1 MAGALTAIT
10 VGKTPQR
17 IQTWLAPNESFL
29 LVNNDITN
37 QIFIG
42 NDPGTQSIPVPP
54 LGSISLGD
62 AKKDIWVSTGGAAIT
77 VQALLFPSGTQWTPS
92 PAQVAAQI
100 NALGLAKETTQQAGN
115 TLIGNVNTTLGTPA
129 QDGTV
134 SGVNTTLV
142 FGTNPQL
149 NAMSGGSGRA
159 IATDMLNANKGVT
172 TEIAALVA
180 TGAAGGT
187 PGGVPLLRNTKQLAA
202 QGPSEVSI
210 LGGHVTT
217 VVNSIATNQPS
228 YEMAMTFRFPTNAGT
243 IPFGEVLIEWF
254 DAATGTAMDIATFVI
269 AGGNN
274 QQIFF
279 NIYGPNRGDEIF
291 VQITNLDPA
300 QTLFATW
307 VVNATSHVYERD
319 RLIQPSYQSSAPNGF
334 QNPAGDPTTGVIA
347 SANPTLGPN
356 ATTSRLIA
364 AYNGIASLE
373 IDDGGQANDVVISVE
388 DPGTLYST
396 NANAPFFRN
405 RIAAGQRAFQELALP
420 HGNVSLVITN
430 GAGTN
435 TITPKVTIV
444 RKDF

>member
-1 MAGALTAIT
+1 MPGTLQLI
-10 VGKTPQR
+10 VVERTPKR
-17 IQTWLAPNESFL
+17 IQTFMVSNESFM
-29 LVNNDITN
+29 LVNPDITN
-37 QIFIG
+37 NIFIG
-42 NDPGTQSIPVPP
+42 NDPGSQIIPIPP
-54 LGSISLGD
+54 LGSITLD
-62 AKKDIWVSTGGAAIT
+62 ASKHDVWVSTNGGAFT
-77 VQALLFPSGTQWTPS
+77 VQAFLMPNGSNWVPS

-100 NALGLAKETTQQAGN
+100 NALGLAKDTTVATGN
-115 TLIGNVNTTLGTPA
+115 TLTNNTNTILGTPA

-149 NAMSGGSGRA
+149 NAMSGGAGRA
-159 IATDMLNANKGVT
+159 IATDMLNSNKGVT

-180 TGAAGGT
+180 TGNAAGI

-202 QGPSEVSI
+202 QGPTEATI

-228 YEMAMTFRFPTNAGT
+228 YEMAFTFRFPTNAGT
-243 IPFGEVLIEWF
+243 VPFGEVLIEWF
-254 DAATGTAMDIATFVI
+254 DAATGTAMDIANFVV

-300 QTLFATW
+300 QSLFATW
-307 VVNATSHVYERD
+307 VVNATSHIYERD

-334 QNPAGDPTTGVIA
+334 QNPSGDPTAGIIA
-347 SANPTLGPN
+347 TSNPTLGPN
-356 ATTSRLIA
+356 ASTTRLVA
-364 AYNGIASLE
+364 AYNGIASML
-373 IDDGGQANDVVISVE
+373 IDDGGAANDVVVALQ
-388 DPGTLYST
+388 DPGTLYSA
-396 NANAPFFRN
+396 NANAPIFKN
-405 RIAAGQRAFQELALP
+405 RITAGLRSFQELALP
-420 HGNVSLVITN
+420 HGNVVLSITN
-430 GAGTN
+430 GGGTN
-435 TITPKVTIV
+435 TITPTVTIV

>member
-1 MAGALTAIT
+1 MPGTFQAIT

-42 NDPGTQSIPVPP
+42 NDPGTQPIAIPP
-54 LGSISLGD
+54 LGSFALDNSKHDVWL
-62 AKKDIWVSTGGAAIT
+62 STGGAAIT
-77 VQALLFPSGTQWTPS
+77 VQALLLPAGTQWTPS

-115 TLIGNVNTTLGTPA
+115 TLIGTVNSTLGTPA
-129 QDGTV
+129 QDGTTA
-134 SGVNTTLV
+134 GINTTLV

-149 NAMSGGSGRA
+149 NAMSGAAGRS
-159 IATDMLNANKGVT
+159 IAQDMLFNNKGVT
-172 TEIAALVA
+172 TEVAALIA
-180 TGAAGGT
+180 TGSNSGT

-202 QGPSEVSI
+202 QGPVEASI

-217 VVNSIATNQPS
+217 LVNSVPTNQPS
-228 YEMAMTFRFPTNAGT
+228 YEMAMTFRYPTNAGT
-243 IPFGEVLIEWF
+243 VPFGEVLIEWF
-254 DAATGTAMDIATFVI
+254 DAITGTAMDIASFVV

-291 VQITNLDPA
+291 VQITNLDPV

-334 QNPAGDPTTGVIA
+334 QNPAGDPTSGVIA
-347 SANPTLGPN
+347 NANPTLGPN

-364 AYNGIASLE
+364 AYNGIASLF
-373 IDDGGQANDVVISVE
+373 IDDGAQANDVVVSLQ
-388 DPGTLYST
+388 DPGTLYSS
-396 NANAPFFRN
+396 NANAPFFKN
-405 RIAAGQRAFQELALP
+405 RITAGLRSLQEVALP
-420 HGNVSLVITN
+420 HGNVLMTITN

-435 TITPKVTIV
+435 TIVPNITIT